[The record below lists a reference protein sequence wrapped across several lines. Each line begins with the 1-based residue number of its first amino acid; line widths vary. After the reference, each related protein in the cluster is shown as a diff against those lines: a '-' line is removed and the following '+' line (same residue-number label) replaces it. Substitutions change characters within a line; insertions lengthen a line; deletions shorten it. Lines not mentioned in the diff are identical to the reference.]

1 MAGEARGA
9 RGGSSP
15 RAGPHRSGKRAN
27 PPSGWDAV
35 HWAAEDRVSGSSE
48 IAVRAAEAL
57 AALPRFDVKD
67 AVSALVRGHP
77 SMAPLWRLGTEVLE
91 AEDHATAAG
100 AFAAALRAEQKS
112 VVARAAD
119 LLHGTVLLQSY
130 SGTVVAAV
138 VAAGVRALCARS
150 EPGGAGELTAARL
163 TDQGIEA
170 HVVEDE
176 EAADQAARVDA
187 VLTGADA
194 VGPGGVVN
202 EAGTRRLAEA
212 AVTAGGRA
220 LVLAGSSKL
229 VAADLPAPL
238 PFERIPPEAFTAIV
252 TDAETLDP
260 VEASRRSMSFR
271 LSPVLAELLAG
282 MG

>member
-1 MAGEARGA
+1 MSEEA
-9 RGGSSP
+9 
-15 RAGPHRSGKRAN
+15 
-27 PPSGWDAV
+27 WDAV
-35 HWAAEDRVSGSSE
+35 HSAAEDRVSGASE
-48 IAVRAAEAL
+48 IALRAAEAL
-57 AALPRFDVKD
+57 AALPRSDLAD

-77 SMAPLWRLGTEVLE
+77 SMAPLWRLGSQVLDV
-91 AEDHATAAG
+91 EDHAAAAS
-100 AFAAALRAEQKS
+100 AFAAALRAEQKA

-130 SGTVVAAV
+130 SGTAVAAV
-138 VAAGVRALCARS
+138 VTAGVRALCARS
-150 EPGGAGELTAARL
+150 EPGGAGELAAARL
-163 TDQGIEA
+163 TERGIEA
-170 HVVEDE
+170 RVVEDE
-176 EAADQAARVDA
+176 EAAGHAARADI

-202 EAGTRRLAEA
+202 EVGTRRLAEA
-212 AVTAGGRA
+212 AVTAGRRA

-229 VAADLPAPL
+229 VAADLPAPH

-260 VEASRRSMSFR
+260 AEATRRSMRFR
-271 LSPVLAELLAG
+271 LTPVLAELLAG